1 MAEQKIRSFFERTL
15 KVADKIT
22 FDMFMDLLERKKG
35 KIDPSKAMKILSYQD
50 SYDDPEWL
58 KGCELLRKF

>member
-1 MAEQKIRSFFERTL
+1 LRYRALSDFDERAAMAEQKIRSFFERTL

-50 SYDDPEWL
+50 FL
-58 KGCELLRKF
+58 